1 MFTGIVAEVGQ
12 VISLLPGKLNVGAS
26 QILKNIELGAS
37 IAVNGACLTVT
48 SFDSTSFQV
57 DIAPETER
65 RTTLGKL
72 KKGDWVNLERP
83 LGIGGELG
91 GHLVQGH
98 VDGTGTLIST
108 RPEGSAAIF
117 RFSAPKEIMH
127 YLVEKGF
134 IAIEGISLTITGLG
148 ADYFEV
154 SVIDFTRKH
163 TVLQYRKN
171 GDSVN
176 LEIDIMAKYAEQF
189 MQRQS
194 PSRIN
199 AGFLSENGF
208 G

>member
-1 MFTGIVAEVGQ
+1 MFTGIVTEVGQ
-12 VISLLPGKLNVGAS
+12 VITLLPGKLNIGAS

-48 SFDSTSFQV
+48 SFDTSSFSA
-57 DIAPETER
+57 DLAPETER
-65 RTTLGKL
+65 RTTLGNL
-72 KKGDWVNLERP
+72 KKGDLVNLERP

-98 VDGTGTLIST
+98 VDGTGNLITT
-108 RPEGSAAIF
+108 RPEGSAFIF
-117 RFSAPKEIMH
+117 RFMAPPEIMH

-148 ADYFEV
+148 PDYFEV
-154 SVIDFTRKH
+154 SVIDFTRRH
-163 TVLQYRKN
+163 TVLQYRNN
-171 GDSVN
+171 GDAVN

-189 MQRQS
+189 MNPQT